1 MYVFLV
7 EPVICLCFRLTPLLS
22 PLKETST
29 AHRPSKSDY
38 STMAV
43 KQSVLIIG
51 GNGLM
56 GGETASL
63 LISEGTFDLALLNR
77 GTVYFDSA
85 ERISPHVR
93 HLRCDRR
100 GSLTPLEAETARRG
114 RWDFVVDFCAF
125 LASDAQSVLTALG
138 GRFGHYVYIS
148 SDSVY
153 EVSAPSV
160 HGGPS
165 VEEDARRPEEPAERA
180 RLAAAD
186 PYGDG
191 KLAVEEA
198 LSAAGVPYTAL
209 RLPDVL
215 GPRDTSR
222 RWWVHQAW
230 LQHAALVGR
239 PVPVSAS
246 VAGRTTSYVFARDVA
261 RAVRRVIELV
271 SAGRPATGAFN
282 LSLGRDFTLPQL
294 LQEMA
299 AELGGLAG
307 PLTELTDD
315 PARHGLLPSVDDTLP
330 SVTRGPVSIARARR
344 ELGFEPTPWP
354 QVLTE
359 TVNFCREAFFRY
371 PEERHHVLENLKYVA
386 VDDEHRK
393 RLEDAFSKLV
403 EAGAMKL
410 V

>member
-1 MYVFLV
+1 M
-7 EPVICLCFRLTPLLS
+7 S
-22 PLKETST
+22 P
-29 AHRPSKSDY
+29 
-38 STMAV
+38 
-43 KQSVLIIG
+43 KQSVLMVG

-63 LISEGTFDLALLNR
+63 LISEGTFDLTLLNR

-85 ERISPHVR
+85 QRIDPHVN
-93 HLRCDRR
+93 HICCDRR
-100 GSLTPLEAETARRG
+100 GSLTELESETTRRG
-114 RWDFVVDFCAF
+114 RWDFVIDFCAYR
-125 LASDAQSVLTALG
+125 ASDVTNLLAALD

-153 EVSAPSV
+153 EVSAPSAG
-160 HGGPS
+160 GGPS
-165 VEEDARRPEEPAERA
+165 VEEDARRPEDPAERA

-198 LSAAGVPYTAL
+198 LEAAGVPYTAL

-230 LQHAALVGR
+230 LQHAPLVGR
-239 PVPVSAS
+239 PVPVSAA
-246 VAGRTTSYVFARDVA
+246 VAGRTTSYVFAPDVA
-261 RAVRRVIELV
+261 RAVRRVMELEI
-271 SAGRPATGAFN
+271 AT
-282 LSLGRDFTLPQL
+282 
-294 LQEMA
+294 
-299 AELGGLAG
+299 ELGGFKH

-354 QVLTE
+354 QVLRE
-359 TVNFCREAFFRY
+359 TVQFCREAFYRF
-371 PEERHHVLENLKYVA
+371 PEERQHVLQNLKYVA
-386 VDDEHRK
+386 VDDEHRQ
-393 RLEDAFSKLV
+393 RLEHAFAELV
-403 EAGAMKL
+403 EDGAMKSM
-410 V
+410 